1 MRVMITGGLGFL
13 GCAAAARLQAEG
25 HDVRLMDVRDSGPRD
40 SDYFQGSVLSS
51 ADCVAACEGVDVV
64 VHGAAIHQAQ
74 QVYRDPLAAIAIN
87 VKGTI
92 NLFNG
97 ALKAGAR
104 RFVFMSSAK
113 VYGDP
118 NELPS
123 AEYAALEPKE
133 TYALSKLAGE
143 HHLRMNQ
150 AAADIEVVII
160 RPFSVYGPGQNLGS
174 GYVGMV
180 LESLLGERRVDL
192 PGERDYIRDFVH
204 IDDVTRLSV
213 AAITGASRSPVTIM
227 NAGSGEAISL
237 AQLAEYGSDIVGYD
251 LPISFRTPGPET
263 LTRSHACL
271 ELTADQF
278 GYRPRYQVR
287 EGLADTIEWFM
298 STNARARK
306 LGTR

>member
-1 MRVMITGGLGFL
+1 
-13 GCAAAARLQAEG
+13 
-25 HDVRLMDVRDSGPRD
+25 
-40 SDYFQGSVLSS
+40 
-51 ADCVAACEGVDVV
+51 
-64 VHGAAIHQAQ
+64 
-74 QVYRDPLAAIAIN
+74 
-87 VKGTI
+87 
-92 NLFNG
+92 
-97 ALKAGAR
+97 
-104 RFVFMSSAK
+104 
-113 VYGDP
+113 
-118 NELPS
+118 
-123 AEYAALEPKE
+123 
-133 TYALSKLAGE
+133 
-143 HHLRMNQ
+143 
-150 AAADIEVVII
+150 
-160 RPFSVYGPGQNLGS
+160 
-174 GYVGMV
+174 
-180 LESLLGERRVDL
+180 
-192 PGERDYIRDFVH
+192 VH

-287 EGLADTIEWFM
+287 EGLTDTIEWFM

>member
-1 MRVMITGGLGFL
+1 
-13 GCAAAARLQAEG
+13 
-25 HDVRLMDVRDSGPRD
+25 
-40 SDYFQGSVLSS
+40 
-51 ADCVAACEGVDVV
+51 
-64 VHGAAIHQAQ
+64 
-74 QVYRDPLAAIAIN
+74 
-87 VKGTI
+87 
-92 NLFNG
+92 
-97 ALKAGAR
+97 
-104 RFVFMSSAK
+104 
-113 VYGDP
+113 
-118 NELPS
+118 
-123 AEYAALEPKE
+123 
-133 TYALSKLAGE
+133 
-143 HHLRMNQ
+143 
-150 AAADIEVVII
+150 
-160 RPFSVYGPGQNLGS
+160 
-174 GYVGMV
+174 MV

-192 PGERDYIRDFVH
+192 PGQRDYIRDFVH

-271 ELTADQF
+271 ELTAERF
-278 GYRPRYQVR
+278 GYRPRYQLR